1 MENICDLANARTTIP
16 PNLVRVIPDKTELP
30 MLVRTLLEI
39 NEVIIVVVIIYVIL
53 VQFFIEQRNGMSMK
67 KLDPEYKG
75 L

>member
-39 NEVIIVVVIIYVIL
+39 NEVIIVVVII
-53 VQFFIEQRNGMSMK
+53 
-67 KLDPEYKG
+67 
-75 L
+75 